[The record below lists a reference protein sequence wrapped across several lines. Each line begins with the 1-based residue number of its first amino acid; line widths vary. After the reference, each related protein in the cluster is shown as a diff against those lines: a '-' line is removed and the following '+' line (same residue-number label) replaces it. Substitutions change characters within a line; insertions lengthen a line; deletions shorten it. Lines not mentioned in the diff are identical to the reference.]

1 MVTVV
6 IERSLLSR
14 MFPTTFEAPVRLL
27 IERNSARTLALMSA
41 SSLSEVSYIEFGVR
55 NTTLTVLPFTL
66 MAVILTV
73 PPSVLMCLGSWLL
86 IDATADEETEDD
98 DDDELVVPELE
109 GLVSSFFGFSGS
121 GVVAEGVPSTVVVS
135 GAESSA
141 VQSDGIEPL

>member
-6 IERSLLSR
+6 IERALLSR

-86 IDATADEETEDD
+86 IEATADEDTDEEE
-98 DDDELVVPELE
+98 ELVEPELE
-109 GLVSSFFGFSGS
+109 GLFSSFFGFSHFPFFFLLLRCTVFFS
-121 GVVAEGVPSTVVVS
+121 VGV
-135 GAESSA
+135 SSA

>member
-86 IDATADEETEDD
+86 IEATADEETDEEE
-98 DDDELVVPELE
+98 ELVVPELE
-109 GLVSSFFGFSGS
+109 GLVSSFLGFSGS